1 MQLADVLIFADKDK
15 VYGIE
20 KAYYPDIKRAIDSG
34 CLLVLPYEGWRDT
47 ELRLKSKPRCNGEDV
62 YIRNPYSNCFIPVSD
77 AEILDTFISDKS
89 LVIKEALVWMGA
101 KDIVLD
107 ESVINLD
114 SQKGDLK
121 VDATVGAG
129 KGSLNVNM
137 EKLKLANIWSLIESH
152 DSDRKPK
159 SIEKVEE
166 FLQEHGLANETKL
179 TLLADRLREEGK
191 LSGQEK
197 YTVTY
202 LNEVQFALNVLA
214 GIDYKVFSS
223 NLDFSRENVHLHSI
237 EKTLKVTF

>member
-1 MQLADVLIFADKDK
+1 MQLADVLIFADEDK
-15 VYGIE
+15 VYGIK
-20 KAYYPDIKRAIDSG
+20 KAYYPDIKRAVDSG
-34 CLLVLPYEGWRDT
+34 CLLVLPYDGWHDAG
-47 ELRLKSKPRCNGEDV
+47 LRLKSKPRCNGEDV

-77 AEILDTFISDKS
+77 AEILDSFISDKS

-107 ESVINLD
+107 ESVKNVG
-114 SQKGDLK
+114 SQKGALK
-121 VDATVGAG
+121 ADATVGVG

-137 EKLKLANIWSLIESH
+137 ERLELVNIRSLIESH

-202 LNEVQFALNVLA
+202 LNEVQFALGVLA
-214 GIDYKVFSS
+214 GIDYKVFSG

-237 EKTLKVTF
+237 DKVLTITF